1 MGRMPGE
8 GERRA
13 AVVDGRLWYVANE
26 VLAFLIEIVALGLLC
41 WWGFTAS
48 GDVGVSVLLGIGTP
62 AVAAALWALFAAPRA
77 PFRPPLPGV
86 LLVKALVLGGGALAL
101 YGVGHPVGAMVAA
114 VVTLV
119 NVTVAEVFRRP
130 APEGAE
136 RVPGTATP

>member
-1 MGRMPGE
+1 MSDP

-13 AVVDGRLWYVANE
+13 AVVDGRPWYVANE
-26 VLAFLIEIVALGLLC
+26 LLAFLIEIVALGLLC

-48 GDVGVSVLLGIGTP
+48 GDVGVSVLLGVGTP
-62 AVAAALWALFAAPRA
+62 AVAATLWGLLAAPRA

-101 YGVGHPVGAMVAA
+101 YGVGHPVGAVVLA
-114 VVTLV
+114 VVTFA

-130 APEGAE
+130 APGAAE
-136 RVPGTATP
+136 PVPGTAAP